1 MKFWILLNIL
11 HSGGQFRVVGTS
23 CLIDF
28 NILFGHIY
36 DDADKAFNIAAIIDN
51 GGSILGAQ

>member
-1 MKFWILLNIL
+1 MTLSLIIL
-11 HSGGQFRVVGTS
+11 HSAGRFRVVGTS